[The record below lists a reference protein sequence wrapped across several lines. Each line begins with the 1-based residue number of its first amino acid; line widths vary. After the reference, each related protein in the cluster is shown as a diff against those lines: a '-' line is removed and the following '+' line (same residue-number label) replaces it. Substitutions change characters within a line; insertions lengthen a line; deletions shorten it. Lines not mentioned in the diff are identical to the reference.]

1 MKSPAIAV
9 IGPGRMGTAVADLA
23 RAAGLEVRAMIGRDT
38 EIDRHSLAGADVAIE
53 FTAPA
58 SAAANARACIEAG
71 CPVVVGSTGWADE
84 LDAVSAFVRA
94 HDGAMLWAP
103 NFSLGVHALVR
114 LVRLAGTIFAGLPAF
129 DAHIVET
136 HHTAKKD
143 APSGTAIMLERALAQ
158 TLGHDV
164 PVTSV
169 RVGKVPGTHEIVLDA
184 PFEQLRL
191 VHEARDRRVFA
202 EGALLAAR
210 WLVGRHGVFTLD
222 DVLDDTHALKHAA
235 PLSDS

>member
-1 MKSPAIAV
+1 MKPPTIAI

-23 RAAGLEVRAMIGRDT
+23 RAAHLDVRAMLGRGT
-38 EIDRHSLAGADVAIE
+38 PIDRHSLAGADVAIE
-53 FTAPA
+53 FTTPA
-58 SAAANARACIEAG
+58 SAAANARACVAAG
-71 CPVVVGSTGWADE
+71 CPVVIGTTGWTDE

-94 HDGAMLWAP
+94 RDGAMLWAP

-114 LVRLAGTIFAGLPAF
+114 LVRLAGSIFAGLPAF
-129 DAHIVET
+129 DAHLIET
-136 HHTAKKD
+136 HHAAKKD
-143 APSGTAIMLERALAQ
+143 APSGTAIMIERALAES
-158 TLGHDV
+158 LGHDV

-169 RVGKVPGTHEIVLDA
+169 RVGKVPGTHELVLDA

-222 DVLDDTHALKHAA
+222 DVMDDTQALKHAA
-235 PLSDS
+235 PHTES

>member
-1 MKSPAIAV
+1 VKPPTIAI

-23 RAAGLEVRAMIGRDT
+23 RAARLDVRAMLGRGT
-38 EIDRHSLAGADVAIE
+38 PIDRHSLAGADVAIE
-53 FTAPA
+53 FTTPA
-58 SAAANARACIEAG
+58 SAAANARACVAAG
-71 CPVVVGSTGWADE
+71 CPVVIGTTGWTDE

-114 LVRLAGTIFAGLPAF
+114 LVRLAGSIFAGLPAF
-129 DAHIVET
+129 DAHLIET
-136 HHTAKKD
+136 HHAAKKD
-143 APSGTAIMLERALAQ
+143 APSGTAIMIERALAES
-158 TLGHDV
+158 LGHDV

-169 RVGKVPGTHEIVLDA
+169 RVGKVPGTHELVLDA

-222 DVLDDTHALKHAA
+222 DVMDDTQALKHAA
-235 PLSDS
+235 PHTES

>member
-1 MKSPAIAV
+1 MKTTAIAI

-23 RAAGLEVRAMIGRDT
+23 RAAGLDVRAMIGRGT
-38 EIDRHSLAGADVAIE
+38 PIDRHSLAGADVAIE
-53 FTAPA
+53 FTTPA

-71 CPVVVGSTGWADE
+71 CPVVIGTTGWSNE
-84 LDAVSAFVRA
+84 LDEVSSFVRA

-114 LVRLAGTIFAGLPAF
+114 LVRLAGSLFAGLPAF
-129 DAHIVET
+129 DAHVVET

-143 APSGTAIMLERALAQ
+143 APSGTAIMIERALAQ

-169 RVGKVPGTHEIVLDA
+169 RVGKVPGTHELILDA

-222 DVLDDTHALKHAA
+222 DVLDDTQALKNAA
-235 PLSDS
+235 TFSES

>member
-1 MKSPAIAV
+1 MKATTIAI

-23 RAAGLEVRAMIGRDT
+23 RAAGLDVRAMIGRGT
-38 EIDRHSLAGADVAIE
+38 RIDRHSLAGADVAIE

-58 SAAANARACIEAG
+58 SAAANARACVEAG
-71 CPVVVGSTGWADE
+71 CPVVIGTTGWSDE
-84 LDAVSAFVRA
+84 LDAVTAFVRA

-114 LVRLAGTIFAGLPAF
+114 LVRQAGSLFAGLPAF
-129 DAHIVET
+129 DAHVVET
-136 HHTAKKD
+136 HHTAKQD
-143 APSGTAIMLERALAQ
+143 APSGTAIMIERALAE

-164 PVTSV
+164 PVTSI
-169 RVGKVPGTHEIVLDA
+169 RVGKVPGTHELILDA

-222 DVLDDTHALKHAA
+222 DVLDDTQALRHAA
-235 PLSDS
+235 TPSDS